1 MRGRCS
7 RAVPQTASRY
17 SCLLANLFKRQ
28 YSVLAVDELRDNDE
42 FLYAF
47 DLIELHG
54 EALRREPLEQR
65 KVDVNCRAA
74 MRVNRIGPVGDQA
87 SVGGV
92 EAERVDRGQT
102 VLCRE
107 SDDQRDEEI
116 ANPLNVTIRPPFNPA
131 TKAVTARSILR
142 GSRTSTALSSTP
154 QRRRH
159 GLWPRPD
166 VTGWGR
172 AGVCLASDHR
182 WSRSVLVNALT
193 SRSFSLRHGRVAIV
207 SAV

>member
-17 SCLLANLFKRQ
+17 SCLLANLFERQ
-28 YSVLAVDELRDNDE
+28 YSVLAVDELRDNDV

-54 EALRREPLEQR
+54 EGLRREPLEQR
-65 KVDVNCRAA
+65 KVDANCRAA

-107 SDDQRDEEI
+107 SDDQR
-116 ANPLNVTIRPPFNPA
+116 AM
-131 TKAVTARSILR
+131 KK
-142 GSRTSTALSSTP
+142 SRTHST
-154 QRRRH
+154 
-159 GLWPRPD
+159 
-166 VTGWGR
+166 
-172 AGVCLASDHR
+172 
-182 WSRSVLVNALT
+182 
-193 SRSFSLRHGRVAIV
+193 
-207 SAV
+207 